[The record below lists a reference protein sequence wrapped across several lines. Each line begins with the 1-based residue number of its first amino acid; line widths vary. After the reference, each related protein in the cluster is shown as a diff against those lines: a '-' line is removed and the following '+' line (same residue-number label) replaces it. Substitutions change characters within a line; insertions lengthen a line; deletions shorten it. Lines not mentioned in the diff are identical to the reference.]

1 MVTRRDERAVD
12 DVERLVRDFDE
23 VERLDRDFDVERDSG
38 ETRLEYLVDE
48 GINCVV

>member
-12 DVERLVRDFDE
+12 DVERLV
-23 VERLDRDFDVERDSG
+23 RDFDVERDSG